1 MAKKNKKGNIIAIV
15 VGVVALLVLAFLLKA
30 NIYSA
35 IIKYQ
40 DAGNRKS
47 YEIKD
52 ETLSNYILQNLPNDE
67 SLDENMDIDMIID
80 FSLDITDKA
89 LDYSIEYKDNEPQKA
104 LANGGANYIGYAA
117 FASAVGNYL
126 INRYDMKKIW
136 EAKPKKGKLYL
147 FGNNMQKNATDG
159 WFKDHDFV
167 VFRNKDT
174 KEEIYVDPA
183 AFDRFGVRRVNKY
196 QK

>member
-89 LDYSIEYKDNEPQKA
+89 LDYSIEYKDSEPQKA

-136 EAKPKKGKLYL
+136 EAKPKKGKLHL